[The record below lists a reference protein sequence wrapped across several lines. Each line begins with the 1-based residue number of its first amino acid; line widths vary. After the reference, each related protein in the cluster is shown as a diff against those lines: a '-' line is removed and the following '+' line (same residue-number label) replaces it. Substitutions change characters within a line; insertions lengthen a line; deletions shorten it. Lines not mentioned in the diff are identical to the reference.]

1 MATPHGGPRPT
12 PHAVPAPSDATDAE
26 RAAGALLLCRA
37 APDEVAHVARLLRR
51 PLVLCPAGEAGPE
64 GEALWSVLVP
74 QDRPW
79 QHSGEPV
86 DRVLTGWATALAV
99 GASWPV
105 LALWWDQERA
115 GLVLCAGFRRPVGY
129 EWAADG
135 TPLGEDEA
143 MRAFVLRL
151 GLDPV
156 LDLQELG
163 PLTRQDPERDARARL
178 RGVLAVLARAGLRL
192 PAGLLPGEPADR
204 LRAVAA
210 VVPGNRLLSWSGWRD
225 ALRGE
230 IEAVEQGALG
240 PWLRG
245 PGARALAGAQCAV
258 GLPLLAHGLRHR
270 DHGWSCAGTLLV
282 AHGLSALAY
291 DRMRALRGRAV
302 G

>member
-1 MATPHGGPRPT
+1 MANPPGGPRPT
-12 PHAVPAPSDATDAE
+12 PHAAVPSAATDAE

-37 APDEVAHVARLLRR
+37 EPDEAARAARLLRR
-51 PLVLCPAGEAGPE
+51 PLVLCPAGEAGPD
-64 GEALWSVLVP
+64 GEARWSALVP
-74 QDRPW
+74 EDKPW
-79 QHSGEPV
+79 LHGGEPV

-105 LALWWDQERA
+105 LALWWDHERA
-115 GLVLCAGFRRPVGY
+115 GLVLCSGFRRPVGY
-129 EWAADG
+129 EWAGDG

-143 MRAFVLRL
+143 MRTFVLRL

-163 PLTRQDPERDARARL
+163 PLSREDPESDARARL

-192 PAGLLPGEPADR
+192 PAGLVPGEPADR
-204 LRAVAA
+204 LRSVAA

-225 ALRGE
+225 AVRDE
-230 IEAVEQGALG
+230 IDAVEHGALG

-245 PGARALAGAQCAV
+245 PGARLLAGAQCAV
-258 GLPLLAHGLRHR
+258 GLPLLAYGLRRR
-270 DHGWSCAGTLLV
+270 DHGWCCAGTLLV

-291 DRMRALRGRAV
+291 DRMRAARGWGR